1 MLTMSDFDEAYASK
15 PNNVEPIPC
24 KAPEC
29 FVGSYPP
36 VAKAGEPGPFFVNT
50 YLLQPDRKFERAER
64 LRCEVGT
71 SSVKNKVKNKN

>member
-1 MLTMSDFDEAYASK
+1 MLSMSDVDEAYANK
-15 PNNVEPIPC
+15 PANVESIPC

-50 YLLQPDRKFERAER
+50 YLLQPDRKFET
-64 LRCEVGT
+64 VGT
-71 SSVKNKVKNKN
+71 VSVRSGDLECKK

>member
-1 MLTMSDFDEAYASK
+1 MLTMSDFNEAYANK

-50 YLLQPDRKFERAER
+50 YLLQSDRKFET
-64 LRCEVGT
+64 VGT
-71 SSVKNKVKNKN
+71 VAVRSGDLECKK

>member
-1 MLTMSDFDEAYASK
+1 MSDFDEAYASK

-50 YLLQPDRKFERAER
+50 YLLQPIAKWKWREQFLFEV
-64 LRCEVGT
+64 LT